1 MPLQISEP
9 NQRTEDTPSLKAV
22 GIDLGTTHS
31 LVAMSNGEETEI
43 FHIDGAALVP
53 SLVAVQGSQFVV
65 GAKAKSLIESD
76 PQMGVASVKRLMDP
90 SQDETI
96 ILPSLTYIDPRPG
109 ELKRFKL
116 GPHLTN
122 PIQVSAEIL
131 RYLKEQTQKICGE
144 PIDHAVITVP
154 AYFSETARA
163 ATRLAAKIAGWKVL
177 RLVSEPTAAALK
189 FGLDQRRN
197 GQFLVFDMGGG
208 TFDVSILNLENGVF
222 QVIGTGGDTHL
233 GGDDVD
239 HLIVEHLKTHHQL
252 QTLSPHESQKLLK
265 IAQLLKIGQI
275 LNKKDSLSSEI
286 HQNEDGT
293 LEAKISGTPFLFSL
307 EEEALTTLIKPITK
321 KIQEILE
328 QTLHA
333 SHLSVAD
340 IDDVILVGGSTRLQG
355 LHNLL
360 KDFFGKPPLTNV
372 HPDFVVAEGAA
383 LQAHALTHGSETLLL
398 DVIPLSLGVETMGDI
413 VEKIIP
419 RNSPIPAQASQEF
432 TTYQDNQT
440 AMSIHVLQ
448 GEREMVSDCRSLA
461 RFALTGIP
469 PLPAGFAR
477 IEVAFDVDADG
488 LLTVSAQEKTTGI
501 YQAIEVRP
509 SHGLTSEE
517 MQTMLL
523 ESFEK
528 SEQDLQIRLHEQA
541 WVKLQFTL
549 GLCEKIL
556 TQTTGIKQTTL
567 ETLKNLMQTA
577 QTLLKDETS
586 TEVLHTHSK
595 ELEEAFNTIREN

>member
-1 MPLQISEP
+1 M
-9 NQRTEDTPSLKAV
+9 
-22 GIDLGTTHS
+22 
-31 LVAMSNGEETEI
+31 EI
-43 FHIDGAALVP
+43 
-53 SLVAVQGSQFVV
+53 
-65 GAKAKSLIESD
+65 
-76 PQMGVASVKRLMDP
+76 
-90 SQDETI
+90 
-96 ILPSLTYIDPRPG
+96 
-109 ELKRFKL
+109 
-116 GPHLTN
+116 
-122 PIQVSAEIL
+122 
-131 RYLKEQTQKICGE
+131 
-144 PIDHAVITVP
+144 
-154 AYFSETARA
+154 
-163 ATRLAAKIAGWKVL
+163 
-177 RLVSEPTAAALK
+177 
-189 FGLDQRRN
+189 
-197 GQFLVFDMGGG
+197 
-208 TFDVSILNLENGVF
+208 
-222 QVIGTGGDTHL
+222 
-233 GGDDVD
+233 
-239 HLIVEHLKTHHQL
+239 
-252 QTLSPHESQKLLK
+252 
-265 IAQLLKIGQI
+265 
-275 LNKKDSLSSEI
+275 
-286 HQNEDGT
+286 
-293 LEAKISGTPFLFSL
+293 
-307 EEEALTTLIKPITK
+307 IKYW
-321 KIQEILE
+321 
-328 QTLHA
+328 
-333 SHLSVAD
+333 
-340 IDDVILVGGSTRLQG
+340 R
-355 LHNLL
+355 
-360 KDFFGKPPLTNV
+360 DFFGKPPLTNV

-595 ELEEAFNTIREN
+595 ELEEAFKTIREN